1 MTAIAA
7 ADPKVN
13 CVVSASAGTGKTWLI
28 TARLLR
34 LLLSGETPGTILAV
48 TFTKK
53 AADEM
58 RDRLYET
65 LEKWCRLENRALLE
79 EMKTIGAS
87 KLADLPR
94 AQKLYETVLHAH
106 TPPRIVTFHSFC
118 RELLTLFP
126 LEARTVP
133 IGFSLAENDR
143 KMRSK
148 ALELLFQEVAQEH
161 STLKHEMDT
170 LFRQCG
176 SLHNTQQGL
185 LDFLYQR
192 NNWQAFCV
200 RPGNVDPCRFAIE
213 KLSRSLPEHSHTE
226 MVLSETGEQEF
237 AAYAKLLKLSGK
249 TDLVQRAQRIETLA
263 PGYQPEHF
271 DRLYSCFSYATKM
284 GCKPLKVTLKMQK
297 TLGSEAS
304 TEVEVLHGKCTA
316 WLEEQLVKIQ
326 EKRFRERN
334 IAWYRL
340 GSRLVEIYQALKR
353 EHDTA
358 DFDDLEWGASQL
370 LTQTS
375 NAQYIQAM
383 LSSRISHI
391 LVDEFQD
398 TNPLQWALLC
408 PFLEEIAAQHHG
420 SVMLVGD
427 VKQSIYSFRGAR
439 PELLKTA
446 SQWISEK
453 MNGKCFS
460 QNFSYRS
467 SPTIMDFVNRV
478 FQSETMAHEYPY
490 ESHKSNLQ
498 TPGFVTALPLCE
510 ASRKNQEKP
519 WRRILSDPP
528 GTNVETPRQKEA
540 MLVAQTIEHIVGR
553 ETIHEKDGS
562 TKLLCHED
570 ILVLLRKRTHIKD
583 FETALQSRNIPFIS
597 SGKETVF
604 DSLEASDILA
614 LLEFLTDKE
623 NNQALAQVLR
633 SPIFAL
639 SSTALYELT
648 RSKSLFK
655 ALLSQKKESTQI
667 LVEKL
672 TRWMAMRD
680 KKPIYDLLMGIDS
693 ELDFCATYKY
703 VSHPQEHALI
713 DERFETLLDF
723 ALEHQDG
730 RYSDVSG
737 FCEALRERKSKTGS
751 HLPDPVSIHAPD
763 LEKHLRLMTIH
774 GAKGLEAP
782 VVFLVDCG
790 PQSRPHQAYR
800 ALTAYKENDIYPA
813 HFIFNASTHET
824 VALAESLRE
833 SREKA
838 EKREEKN
845 LLYVAL
851 TRARQYLYFSG
862 TEQRKPAA
870 KQGQKPKSSWYSLL
884 APHATHPIQEVP
896 TDLILGTSPSVEA
909 VIQERMDRQI
919 PKHGTEGFPAESRRL
934 GSANTPKSL
943 RLPESTQEEQK
954 PEDMLRGKA
963 IHRALELLCEE
974 KACRGQDLFER
985 LLREYPTLQET
996 PENLRAWLNEACT
1009 TYHHPRFRELFDPA
1023 CYSRAYDE
1031 MPLLFHHQEKQ
1042 FFGRLDRVCVSPGKA
1057 WLVDYKTSSND
1068 SLPEAVESHRQK
1080 MFSYWRG
1087 CGLLWP
1093 DKVVRASLLFTNGNV
1108 LHDYAFQ
1115 EESQSP
1121 DRK

>member
-65 LEKWCRLENRALLE
+65 LEKWSRLENRALLE

-87 KLADLPR
+87 KLVNLPR
-94 AQKLYETVLHAH
+94 AQSLYETVLHTQ
-106 TPPRIVTFHSFC
+106 TPPRIVTFHAFC
-118 RELLTLFP
+118 RELLMLFP

-161 STLKHEMDT
+161 STLKREMDT

-176 SLHNTQQGL
+176 SLYNAQQGL
-185 LDFLYQR
+185 LDFLHQR

-200 RPGNVDPCRFAIE
+200 RDENVDPCRFAIE
-213 KLSRSLPEHSHTE
+213 KLSRSLPEDSPIE
-226 MVLSETGEQEF
+226 MGLSESRKQEF
-237 AAYAKLLKLSGK
+237 ATYAKLLKLSGK
-249 TDLVQRAQRIETLA
+249 TDLAQRAKQIETLT

-271 DRLYSCFSYATKM
+271 DRLYSCFSYASKM

-304 TEVEVLHGKCTA
+304 AEVEALHKKCTA
-316 WLEEQLVKIQ
+316 WLEEQLEKIQ

-375 NAQYIQAM
+375 NAQYVQAM
-383 LSSRISHI
+383 LNSRISHI

-453 MNGKCFS
+453 MDGKCFS

-467 SPTIMDFVNRV
+467 SPSIMDFVNRV

-490 ESHKSNLQ
+490 ESHESNLQ
-498 TPGFVTALPLCE
+498 TPGCVTALPLCQ

-528 GTNVETPRQKEA
+528 GANVETPRQKEA
-540 MLVAQTIEHIVGR
+540 MLVAQTIEHIVGK

-570 ILVLLRKRTHIKD
+570 ILVLFRKRTHIKD
-583 FETALQSRNIPFIS
+583 FETALQSRNIPFIP
-597 SGKETVF
+597 SGKETLY
-604 DSLEASDILA
+604 DSLEASDLLA

-623 NNQALAQVLR
+623 NNQSLAQVLR
-633 SPIFAL
+633 SPVFEL
-639 SSTALYELT
+639 SSTALYELS
-648 RSKSLFK
+648 RGKSLFK
-655 ALLSQKKESTQI
+655 ALLLQEKESTQI

-680 KKPIYDLLMGIDS
+680 KKPVYDLLMSIDS
-693 ELDFCATYKY
+693 ELDFRATYKRA
-703 VSHPQEHALI
+703 SHPQEHALI
-713 DERFETLLDF
+713 DERFEALLDF

-737 FCEALRERKSKTGS
+737 FCDALRERKSETGS
-751 HLPDPVSIHAPD
+751 HLSDPISNHAPD
-763 LEKHLRLMTIH
+763 LEKHVRLMTIH

-800 ALTAYKENDIYPA
+800 ALTAYNENDIYPA
-813 HFIFNASTHET
+813 HFVFNASTRET

-833 SREKA
+833 SRQKA

-851 TRARQYLYFSG
+851 TRARQYLYLSG
-862 TEQRKPAA
+862 TEQRKPDSKQNH
-870 KQGQKPKSSWYSLL
+870 KQGSSWYSLL
-884 APHATHPIQEVP
+884 APHATRISKTP
-896 TDLILGTSPSVEA
+896 TDLILDTSPSTEA
-909 VIQERMDRQI
+909 AAQERTDRQV
-919 PKHGTEGFPAESRRL
+919 PEHDTEEFPAESRHP
-934 GSANTPKSL
+934 GSANTPKPL

-954 PEDMLRGKA
+954 PEAMLMGKV

-974 KACRGQDLFER
+974 EACRKQELFKR
-985 LLREYPTLQET
+985 LLREYPTLQES
-996 PENLRAWLNEACT
+996 PENLHAWLDEACT
-1009 TYHHPRFRELFDPA
+1009 TYHHPKFRELFDPA
-1023 CYSRAYDE
+1023 LYSCAYDE

-1042 FFGRLDRVCVSPGKA
+1042 FYGRLDRVCVSSERA

-1068 SLPEAVESHRQK
+1068 NLPEAVESHRPK

-1093 DKVVRASLLFTNGNV
+1093 DKVVRASLLFTNKNV
-1108 LHDYAFQ
+1108 LYDYAFQ
-1115 EESQSP
+1115 EESQAP
-1121 DRK
+1121 DRE